1 MHVLFRGVE
10 LVDAF
15 YMRLCTELSEPI
27 FVAFVLTV
35 LLKFVVYSFVQCK

>member
-15 YMRLCTELSEPI
+15 YMRLCTELSEPNFRCVCTDCTI
-27 FVAFVLTV
+27 EVRGLFVCTV
-35 LLKFVVYSFVQCK
+35 